1 RPQTRRELPPQSR
14 RNGLKTKRI
23 RTRTAL
29 PRRSRNLPLR
39 SRRRTPRRTQGAR
52 TNPMRPGDDPTAETT
67 DPPAQQPDEE
77 PAATKKSEPTG
88 SETAEKV
95 ANKPAT
101 PVAIA
106 RKPVATPTAKQEP
119 EEPNLQEYKADTKTT
134 VKPLAPI

>member
-1 RPQTRRELPPQSR
+1 
-14 RNGLKTKRI
+14 
-23 RTRTAL
+23 
-29 PRRSRNLPLR
+29 
-39 SRRRTPRRTQGAR
+39 
-52 TNPMRPGDDPTAETT
+52 MRPGDDPTAETT
-67 DPPAQQPDEE
+67 EPPAQQPDEE

-134 VKPLAPI
+134 VKPLAPILPPNSTVTVRTSTLRIDCANGSEVPADW